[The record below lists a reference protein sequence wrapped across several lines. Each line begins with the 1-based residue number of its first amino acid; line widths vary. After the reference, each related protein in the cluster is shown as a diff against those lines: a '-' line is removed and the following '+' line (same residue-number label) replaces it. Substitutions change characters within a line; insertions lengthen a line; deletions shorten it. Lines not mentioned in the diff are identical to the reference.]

1 MSTATPPIVIKKI
14 KKVSGGHHGGA
25 WKVAYADF
33 VTAMMAFFLLLWL
46 LATSS
51 PEIKASI
58 SSYFENPS
66 AVEAAGGASTS
77 MIELGSGTEVTRG
90 EGDERNQ
97 QYKEE
102 ALDPTLIEQDKKRL
116 EELKKQVEEAIE
128 QDAALKAF
136 KDQLKLDI
144 TDEGLRIQ
152 IVDKDGRPMFD
163 SGGAELKPYFHEV
176 FQALAKLINSVPNKI
191 SISGHTDA
199 RPFRRADGYG
209 NWELSTDRANT
220 SRRELIRAG
229 VPEDKIAR
237 VVGHGD
243 TVLYDKENPY
253 SPINR
258 RISIVVLS
266 KEAEHAMLKDEGN
279 PQAVVGSG
287 SDVSHLRET
296 GVPKLLRAPA
306 GPVARGG
313 IQRGPVARGGIVR
326 DH

>member
-1 MSTATPPIVIKKI
+1 MAAVKVGDKAPGFELLDTELNKRSLDEFLSKGRPVILLFFP
-14 KKVSGGHHGGA
+14 GA
-25 WKVAYADF
+25 FTSVCTKELCTFRDRMAELEKANAEVVAISVD
-33 VTAMMAFFLLLWL
+33 
-46 LATSS
+46 S
-51 PEIKASI
+51 P
-58 SSYFENPS
+58 F
-66 AVEAAGGASTS
+66 
-77 MIELGSGTEVTRG
+77 
-90 EGDERNQ
+90 
-97 QYKEE
+97 
-102 ALDPTLIEQDKKRL
+102 
-116 EELKKQVEEAIE
+116 
-128 QDAALKAF
+128 ALKAF

-229 VPEDKIAR
+229 VLEDKIAR

-287 SDVSHLRET
+287 QDISRLREA
-296 GVPKLLRAPA
+296 GVPKLLRAPS